1 MHFLFHSCEYLI
13 NIISHGSSP
22 RKCCT
27 VKGRWW
33 WGSTYTILE
42 ANLPRLTTPAV
53 LGLCT
58 AYLLPTSRSY
68 SGLSVSFFPLVE
80 LLSVVHSSIKKISL

>member
-1 MHFLFHSCEYLI
+1 MHFLFQPCEYLI
-13 NIISHGSSP
+13 NIISHGRSP

-33 WGSTYTILE
+33 WGFYTILE
-42 ANLPRLTTPAV
+42 LIFPCLTTLAA

-58 AYLLPTSRSY
+58 ASLLPTPRSY
-68 SGLSVSFFPLVE
+68 SGLNVSFFPLVE
-80 LLSVVHSSIKKISL
+80 LFSVVHPSIKKISL

>member
-1 MHFLFHSCEYLI
+1 MHFLFQSFEYLI

-33 WGSTYTILE
+33 WGATYTILE
-42 ANLPRLTTPAV
+42 TNLPCLTTPAA

-58 AYLLPTSRSY
+58 ASLLPTPRSY
-68 SGLSVSFFPLVE
+68 SGHSISFFPLVE
-80 LLSVVHSSIKKISL
+80 LLSVVYPSIKKLSL